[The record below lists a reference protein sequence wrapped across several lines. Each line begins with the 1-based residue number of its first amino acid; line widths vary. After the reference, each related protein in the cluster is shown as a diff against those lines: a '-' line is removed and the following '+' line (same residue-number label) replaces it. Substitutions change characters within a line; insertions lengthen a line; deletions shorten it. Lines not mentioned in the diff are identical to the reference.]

1 MRTAESPQIN
11 GAAVRALREAL
22 DIGQGQMARDLG
34 ITPSF
39 LYRIEHGDRGC
50 RASLLRAIA
59 AYLAVT
65 PMAIIRSEDD
75 AA

>member
-22 DIGQGQMARDLG
+22 GIAQGRMAQDLG
-34 ITPSF
+34 ITSSY

-50 RASLLRAIA
+50 RASLLRRIA

-65 PMAIIRSEDD
+65 PMAIMRDDD